1 MSLDLLLYFF
11 GEIVSGVVV
20 ERNVRAFASKNL
32 AECGAY
38 PTRSAGYE
46 RTLSFK

>member
-1 MSLDLLLYFF
+1 VRLDPRLDFF

-20 ERNVRAFASKNL
+20 ERDVRAFASKDL
-32 AECGAY
+32 AKRGTY